1 MNHAARRPE
10 PLLPRLPSL
19 LAYPATKAMLGFMAA
34 LALFRL
40 LAHAPNI
47 LGLLFELAFW
57 VMGYKLAVEALVN
70 TAHGRYEALH
80 GEDLMATDGDGVEQ
94 LVLGVLAAVALAA
107 TVRWAGL
114 APALVLMAAIVL
126 FMPAAVMLLSINH
139 SLANALN
146 PLAWFAL
153 IGRVGLPYFGVVAVF
168 TVLSIASEALQ
179 WVFESA
185 LGWAGIVPAGF
196 VSLFALVAGYHM
208 LGDLIHRHAAVLGLD
223 ITPAVQRAT
232 YANPVEDATMASAA
246 ERAGQGDP
254 AAAAEL
260 LAGLFRGR
268 GASDP
273 VHEQYRRY
281 LVAAGQLDKLAAHD
295 REYVSSLMVTGKDKA
310 ALAVA
315 TDTMARVP
323 GFQLDLPDQI
333 ARLVALAARQGQSQL
348 AVALARDFEARFP
361 QSPDLPDVALAAARL
376 QSERLGQDAAAR
388 DRLRA
393 LVQSHPGHPAA
404 VPARQLLTAL
414 EQVLGAPGK

>member
-1 MNHAARRPE
+1 MSPSPRRPE

-19 LAYPATKAMLGFMAA
+19 LAYPATKAMLAFMAA

-94 LVLGVLAAVALAA
+94 IVLGVLATVALLAVA
-107 TVRWAGL
+107 RWVGPL
-114 APALVLMAAIVL
+114 PALALLAVIVL

-139 SLANALN
+139 SLLNALN
-146 PLAWFAL
+146 PLAWFEL
-153 IGRVGLPYFGVVAVF
+153 IGRIGLPYFGVVAVF
-168 TVLSIASEALQ
+168 TVLAIASEFAAWALQ
-179 WVFESA
+179 SA
-185 LGWAGIVPAGF
+185 LGGIGLVPAGF
-196 VSLFALVAGYHM
+196 VSLFVLVASYHV
-208 LGDLIHRHAAVLGLD
+208 LGDLLHRHADALGLD
-223 ITPAVQRAT
+223 ITPAVARAT
-232 YANPVEDATMASAA
+232 YANPVEDEAMALAA
-246 ERAGQGDP
+246 DLAARGEP
-254 AAAAEL
+254 AAAAER

-281 LVAAGQLDKLAAHD
+281 LVAAGDLAALAAHD
-295 REYVSSLMVTGKDKA
+295 REYVSSLLVTGKDKA

-315 TDTMARVP
+315 ADTMARVP
-323 GFQLDLPDQI
+323 DFRLALPEQI

-348 AVALARDFEARFP
+348 AVALARDFESRFP
-361 QSPDLPDVALAAARL
+361 ASPELPGVVLVAARL

-393 LVQSHPGHPAA
+393 LLASHPGHPQAGEARDLLAA
-404 VPARQLLTAL
+404 LDRILGPA
-414 EQVLGAPGK
+414 GA

>member
-1 MNHAARRPE
+1 MSQTARRPA
-10 PLLPRLPSL
+10 PLLPRLVSL
-19 LAYPATKAMLGFMAA
+19 LAYPATPAMLGFLAA
-34 LALFRL
+34 LAMFRL

-94 LVLGVLAAVALAA
+94 LVLGVLAAVAMAA
-107 TVRWAGL
+107 TSRWLGVF
-114 APALVLMAAIVL
+114 PALGLLAAIVL

-139 SLANALN
+139 SLVNALN

-168 TVLSIASEALQ
+168 TVLAIASEALQ
-179 WVFESA
+179 WLLEST
-185 LGWAGIVPAGF
+185 LGWFGIVPAGF
-196 VSLFALVAGYHM
+196 VSLFALVAAYHV
-208 LGDLIHRHAAVLGLD
+208 LGDLLHRHAPALGLD

-232 YANPVEDATMASAA
+232 YANPIEDETMAAAA

-281 LVAAGQLDKLAAHD
+281 LIAAGDLARLATHD
-295 REYVSSLMVTGKDKA
+295 REYVSSLIVTGKDKA
-310 ALAVA
+310 ALAVVA
-315 TDTMARVP
+315 DTMARVP
-323 GFQLDLPDQI
+323 DFRLELPDQI
-333 ARLVALAARQGQSQL
+333 ARLVALAARQGQTQL
-348 AVALARDFEARFP
+348 AVALAHDFETRFP
-361 QSPDLPDVALAAARL
+361 GSPELPDVVLTAARL
-376 QSERLGQDAAAR
+376 QSERLGQDATAR

-393 LVQSHPGHPAA
+393 LVGTHPGHPSA
-404 VPARQLLTAL
+404 VPARQLLAAL
-414 EQVLGAPGK
+414 EQVLGAVGR